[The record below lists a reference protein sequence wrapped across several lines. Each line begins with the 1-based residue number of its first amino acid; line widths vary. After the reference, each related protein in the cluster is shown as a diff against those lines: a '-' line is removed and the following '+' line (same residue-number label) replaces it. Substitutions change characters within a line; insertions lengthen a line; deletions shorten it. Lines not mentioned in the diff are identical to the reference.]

1 MRSEAGGRAASP
13 GMPGEV
19 ASPADAAPGAG
30 AMPPAGAGPVLVV
43 EDLGKAYRR
52 YRSEGRRVLAMLGLP
67 VAPVEEHWV
76 LRGVSFAVHPGEA
89 VGIVGQNGAGKST
102 LLKMITGTLR
112 PTEGRVAVNGTVVT
126 ELGSKADPERDRI
139 TVDGQPVRPAEK
151 KVYLILNKPVGYMT
165 TLRDPEGRPIVT
177 DLLKGLDVRVFPVG
191 RLDYN
196 TEGLLLLTNDGA
208 WANRLAHPRH
218 EVDKEYLV
226 RVRGSVAKEQV
237 RRLAAGV
244 ELDDGPTAPAK
255 VEVSS
260 QSDNNTWLS
269 IVIHEGRYRQVRRM
283 CEAVSLSVVRLR
295 RVRYGAVSLGDL
307 KPGEYRPLSPAEVAA
322 LAGREKRDQRRRKA

>member
-1 MRSEAGGRAASP
+1 MDR
-13 GMPGEV
+13 
-19 ASPADAAPGAG
+19 DAPGATTAPG
-30 AMPPAGAGPVLVV
+30 KPDSLKAGDVSGEFPGLRPLVF
-43 EDLGKAYRR
+43 L
-52 YRSEGRRVLAMLGLP
+52 
-67 VAPVEEHWV
+67 EEHMEER
-76 LRGVSFAVHPGEA
+76 LQKLLSQAGVASRREA
-89 VGIVGQNGAGKST
+89 ERFI
-102 LLKMITGTLR
+102 
-112 PTEGRVAVNGTVVT
+112 TEGRVAVNGRIVT

-307 KPGEYRPLSPAEVAA
+307 KQGEYRYLTPSEVAT
-322 LAGREKRDQRRRKA
+322 LAGTEKRGYRRRKA

>member
-1 MRSEAGGRAASP
+1 MEERLQKLLSQAG
-13 GMPGEV
+13 V
-19 ASPADAAPGAG
+19 AS
-30 AMPPAGAGPVLVV
+30 
-43 EDLGKAYRR
+43 RR
-52 YRSEGRRVLAMLGLP
+52 
-67 VAPVEEHWV
+67 
-76 LRGVSFAVHPGEA
+76 EA
-89 VGIVGQNGAGKST
+89 ERFI
-102 LLKMITGTLR
+102 
-112 PTEGRVAVNGTVVT
+112 TEGRVAVNGTVVT

-237 RRLAAGV
+237 RRLATGV

-322 LAGREKRDQRRRKA
+322 LAGREKREQRRRKA